1 MFKRHSSNDTDPRS
15 LFTTEIKGPVTVLTF
30 SNRARD
36 LLGMNLSA
44 IDPLW
49 GFFSEQ
55 EQHPAKAVVLHLPD
69 SALGPE
75 SMDRILC
82 AHGIQRNVHVHGKC
96 RFDETD
102 FTRQM
107 NVMGRLIRA
116 IRSTEALVV
125 VTLSGNMTLPLLGPV
140 LACDYRI
147 VSDDFTLVNRMV
159 DYSIIP
165 LGGMP
170 WFLTRRVGKKQADE
184 LMRQEN
190 EIDAEKTL
198 KLGLVEKVVSSD
210 SLLAAAVTWAQD
222 MADRPYGNREALKQT
237 AIAADDS
244 LDEYLVREQK
254 LFNFSVAKQQPLST
268 SEEDHMA

>member
-1 MFKRHSSNDTDPRS
+1 MFKKHNENDSDSRP

-36 LLGMNLSA
+36 LLGMNPSA

-55 EQHPAKAVVLHLPD
+55 ERHPSKVIVFHLQT
-69 SALGPE
+69 SALGSE
-75 SMDRILC
+75 SMDRILH
-82 AHGIQRNVHVHGKC
+82 AHGIQSNGHAQGRY

-107 NVMGRLIRA
+107 NVMGRLVQA

-125 VTLSGNMTLPLLGPV
+125 VTLSGQMALPLLGPV

-147 VSDDFTLVNRMV
+147 AADDFTLVNRMA
-159 DYSIIP
+159 DYSIVP

-170 WFLTRRVGKKQADE
+170 WFLVQMVGKKQAGT
-184 LMRQEN
+184 LVRQEN
-190 EIDAEKTL
+190 EMDAEEVL

-210 SLLAAAVTWAQD
+210 SLLPAATTWAQD
-222 MADRPYGNREALKQT
+222 LADRPYGNREALKQT
-237 AIAADDS
+237 AIASGDS
-244 LDEYLVREQK
+244 LDEYLDREQK
-254 LFNFSVAKQQPLST
+254 LFSLSVAKQHS
-268 SEEDHMA
+268 SKRSGEDRMA